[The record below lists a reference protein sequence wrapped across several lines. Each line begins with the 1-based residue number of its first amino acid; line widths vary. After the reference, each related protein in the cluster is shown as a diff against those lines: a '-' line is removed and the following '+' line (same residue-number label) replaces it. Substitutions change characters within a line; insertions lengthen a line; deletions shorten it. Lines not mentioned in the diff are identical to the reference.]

1 MKRMAQ
7 CLIWMAGIGLLM
19 AKSTT
24 SSAMEVTLATDGQA
38 AAVIVVSETPSPA
51 ANLAAL
57 ELQHHVALISG
68 ARLTIQTPGEKAEG
82 ARLLVGQ
89 SAATRALDLRSQ
101 DFGPQ
106 EYLIRFLPNT
116 IVLLGRDWEDT
127 PENRHEPGRGT
138 NWQTTLAQWRQDV
151 DYAAATGQEGGAKPI
166 TLPGLFDDQGTC
178 YAAYDFLERFCGVRW
193 YGPSPVNVVHRAS
206 SALTVTGHEIRR
218 SPAMKYREGIGGGWP
233 IVKAQWDDPTPDQL
247 NLYWR
252 RLRLGGEKWG
262 GNHSFMSFQDRFLR
276 KNPERPEL
284 FEEAHPEFFA
294 QGREGGPGERQFCY
308 TNPGLIRQVAQDAR
322 DFFDGRGLKGFQV
335 AMGDYFAVVPLD
347 NARWCT
353 CDACQAALK
362 RDGRNRRGGHFSS
375 GTASHYLFG
384 FVNAVAKEVAKTHS
398 DKYIAT
404 LAYHVYAYPPE
415 DFELEPNVAVAP
427 CLQTRNY
434 WAPKIKANDLF
445 FYKQWVKQ
453 DRPIHVWNY
462 YCFPMEPALGQGW
475 HCFPGFSAH
484 THAEHIKMYHQDGV
498 RGVFLC
504 GIGEQVDYYLTMKL
518 YDDATLD
525 PDAVLD
531 EFFSRYFGSAAKPMA
546 AFYAL
551 IEQTFND
558 PANYPE
564 EVREKDRQY
573 HQNERT
579 AWEWLGTEE
588 RMEQLGAL
596 MGQAEALAATEIER
610 RRVDTWKRGV
620 WDYMVEGR
628 RKYFENAS
636 AE

>member
-1 MKRMAQ
+1 MAQ
-7 CLIWMAGIGLLM
+7 
-19 AKSTT
+19 STT
-24 SSAMEVTLATDGQA
+24 SDAMEATLVADGQA
-38 AAVIVVSETPSPA
+38 AAVIVVSEAPSPA
-51 ANLAAL
+51 VNLAAL
-57 ELQHHVALISG
+57 ELQHHVAMITG
-68 ARLTIQTPGEKAEG
+68 VRLPIRTPGEKAEG
-82 ARLLVGQ
+82 TRVLVGE
-89 SAATRALDLRSQ
+89 SAATAPLGLEGE

-106 EYLIRFLPNT
+106 EYLIRFLPDT

-127 PENRHEPGRGT
+127 PENRQEAGRGT

-151 DYAAATGQEGGAKPI
+151 DYAAATGQEGGAKRI
-166 TLPGLFDDQGTC
+166 SLPGLFDDQGTC
-178 YAAYDFLERFCGVRW
+178 YAVYDFLERSCGVRW
-193 YGPSPVNVVHRAS
+193 YGPSPINVVHPAS
-206 SALTVTGHEIRR
+206 TTLTVAGDEIRR
-218 SPAMKYREGIGGGWP
+218 APAMKYREGIGGGWP

-247 NLYWR
+247 HLYWR

-276 KNPERPEL
+276 KNPERPGL
-284 FEEAHPEFFA
+284 FEEPHSEYFA

-308 TNPGLIRQVAQDAR
+308 TNPGLIQQVAQDAR
-322 DFFDGRGLKGFQV
+322 DFFDGKGLKGFQV

-353 CDACQAALK
+353 CDTCQAALK
-362 RDGRNRRGGHFSS
+362 RDTQNRRGGHFSS

-384 FVNAVAKEVAKTHS
+384 FVKAVAKEVAKTHP

-427 CLQTRNY
+427 CLQPRNY
-434 WAPKIKANDLF
+434 WAPKIKENDLF

-453 DRPIHVWNY
+453 DRPIHLWNY
-462 YCFPMEPALGQGW
+462 YCFPMEPAVIQGW

-484 THAEHIKMYHQDGV
+484 THADQIKMYHQDGV

-518 YDDATLD
+518 YDDPTLD
-525 PDAVLD
+525 PDALLD
-531 EFFSRYFGSAAKPMA
+531 EFFTRYFGKAAKPMA
-546 AFYAL
+546 GFYAL
-551 IEQTFND
+551 IEETFNN

-579 AWEWLGTEE
+579 AWEWLGTEA

-596 MGQAEALAATEIER
+596 MAQAEALAATEMER

-628 RKYFENAS
+628 QEYLEKKPSR
-636 AE
+636 